1 MQEFAF
7 CLSLIVTI
15 CNATI
20 LTVSVQS
27 STFTTNEACNTKLID
42 FLYMAHSYN
51 AAGCVINF

>member
-20 LTVSVQS
+20 RCKTVIKPPHW
-27 STFTTNEACNTKLID
+27 FPYLK
-42 FLYMAHSYN
+42 H
-51 AAGCVINF
+51 